1 MKISNDFEDDDDY
14 LAGFY
19 ESKMSY
25 YEKCVND
32 NMKKN
37 NMSLS

>member
-1 MKISNDFEDDDDY
+1 MKISNDFDDDDDY

-25 YEKCVND
+25 YE
-32 NMKKN
+32 N
-37 NMSLS
+37 NQSYREY